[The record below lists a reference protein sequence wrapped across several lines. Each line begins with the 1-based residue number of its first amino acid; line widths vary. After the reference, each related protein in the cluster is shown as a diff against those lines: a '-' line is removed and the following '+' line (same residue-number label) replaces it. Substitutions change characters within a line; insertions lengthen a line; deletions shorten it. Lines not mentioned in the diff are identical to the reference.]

1 MQPYTQD
8 YLLDKQVKIFQPIDG
23 YRASTDA
30 VMVSSL
36 VHQIKKGDKILDVG
50 SGTGAISLS
59 CFTFSG
65 SMSSNNRT

>member
-1 MQPYTQD
+1 MQDYTED

-36 VHQIKKGDKILDVG
+36 VNSVNQGDKILDVG
-50 SGTGAISLS
+50 SI
-59 CFTFSG
+59 
-65 SMSSNNRT
+65 